1 MDKNTYEHADLAAQA
16 LGDYP
21 GRSEASQWS
30 FIFDQLDG
38 ADEGEHEHAVRQMFE
53 QHERRFELGGEEYIT
68 FSDGSVLRSAT
79 GDAVV
84 LDGGIKDLLVACQDL
99 LVFYGSGKSAGQV
112 SLGHLSSV
120 AADSAKTIAELEDL
134 LECVKFETTFSGL

>member
-1 MDKNTYEHADLAAQA
+1 MDKNTYQHADLAAQA

-30 FIFDQLDG
+30 
-38 ADEGEHEHAVRQMFE
+38 
-53 QHERRFELGGEEYIT
+53 
-68 FSDGSVLRSAT
+68 

-99 LVFYGSGKSAGQV
+99 LGFYGSGKSAGQV
-112 SLGHLSSV
+112 SLGRVHHLFGRLGSAVGHVDRFKALLPRSV
-120 AADSAKTIAELEDL
+120 TP
-134 LECVKFETTFSGL
+134 VKP

>member
-38 ADEGEHEHAVRQMFE
+38 AAHEQYGHAYAQMYE
-53 QHERRFELGGEEYIT
+53 QHERTFKLDGTEEYIT

-99 LVFYGSGKSAGQV
+99 LGFYGEGIGQV

-120 AADSAKTIAELEDL
+120 AADSAKTIAELDDVL
-134 LECVKFETTFSGL
+134 QCVKFAQ